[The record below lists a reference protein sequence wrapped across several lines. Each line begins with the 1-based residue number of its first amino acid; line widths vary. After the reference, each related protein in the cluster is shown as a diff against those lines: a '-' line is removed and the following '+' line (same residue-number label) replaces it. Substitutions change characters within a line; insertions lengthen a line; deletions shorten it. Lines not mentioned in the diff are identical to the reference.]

1 MGPTPLLKLPDHGV
15 DPPLDILTED
25 TKIVH
30 ERRLAPKQL
39 AARTY
44 VATMTFHVDVGQHHY
59 PLNQWDV
66 LYVPDVVVFRVAECQ
81 MSLEP

>member
-1 MGPTPLLKLPDHGV
+1 MTLIVAREIGGDVCVLLMAHDRKPGGVRGPVGKS
-15 DPPLDILTED
+15 
-25 TKIVH
+25 
-30 ERRLAPKQL
+30 QL
-39 AARTY
+39 SCLCSST
-44 VATMTFHVDVGQHHY
+44 TFHVDVGQHHY